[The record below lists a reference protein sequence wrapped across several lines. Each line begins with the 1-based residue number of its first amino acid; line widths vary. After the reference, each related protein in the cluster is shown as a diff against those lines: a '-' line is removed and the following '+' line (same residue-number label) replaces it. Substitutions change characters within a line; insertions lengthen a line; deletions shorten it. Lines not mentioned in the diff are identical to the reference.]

1 MAVNFDKPVAAD
13 LESTNWLNMRDMYS
27 ALTRMVMVGALN
39 RPLGSLEFSNPNGT
53 SRTLTQWNGTAD
65 VQFDLTVKKLISSSG
80 ILEFA
85 GSNCYLVG
93 NNSAL
98 TLNADANDYMRYDRV
113 NNIWRWVIEG
123 AQRLTI
129 SPTGAG
135 ISSLNLGNVAGDG
148 SSIFG
153 FENNSN
159 NVAPLEVTA
168 QRTAAGADWTT
179 AGIRAQRRVDATF
192 MGFVQWGGDKN
203 PAGVSIGAGQT
214 PTAQGVPYLLHFKD
228 GGRMVT
234 DNVTDDG
241 STQLQ
246 VASLKVGG
254 VAITGAAPAIVT
266 TSKRQ
271 VILSGP
277 VFSDGSPNLFPEYVG
292 GLTLTTNSLTSA
304 PLVVTAAG
312 GFSAAGEINRVGV
325 ATTSLSWTLPANNG
339 PTHLY
344 VDVGESGVLTPSWTT
359 SAPIYRSGGD
369 RPTASGGSDVFNV
382 NEMYMSIGSGA
393 AALKVFRVYLGSC
406 AVGAD
411 SIFAAGV
418 GTAAYKAEY
427 YGPVVS
433 GLPAAG
439 AQFDAVHNITPTG
452 GDGFGVHAE
461 LEYKCLVANNG
472 YAVGEVTN
480 QMGASNGGYVFPVAL
495 RKFGSYVKAVAGSS
509 GWILQNA
516 TTGASVSPPLASWS
530 YRYICRRTW

>member
-1 MAVNFDKPVAAD
+1 MPVPTTINDLSTVASSNYPAGSEPPSALDDSLRAHAAFIAKLRDDTAVMRYNTTTNTIEFVINGVVAA
-13 LESTNWLNMRDMYS
+13 SLNS
-27 ALTRMVMVGALN
+27 GKLN
-39 RPLGSLEFSNPNGT
+39 
-53 SRTLTQWNGTAD
+53 
-65 VQFDLTVKKLISSSG
+65 VSSG

-93 NNSAL
+93 DNNYL
-98 TLNADANDYMRYDRV
+98 TLNADANDYMQYDRI
-113 NNIWRWVIEG
+113 NNIWRWVIGGVEK
-123 AQRLTI
+123 AAHTVN
-129 SPTGAG
+129 
-135 ISSLNLGNVAGDG
+135 SSFIFNRNLRHYASGPMVQTSEKVD
-148 SSIFG
+148 
-153 FENNSN
+153 
-159 NVAPLEVTA
+159 APLDQKNWKRETKNSEEIHYITNDA
-168 QRTAAGADWTT
+168 DTAASVFDR
-179 AGIRAQRRVDATF
+179 ISRN
-192 MGFVQWGGDKN
+192 GFV
-203 PAGVSIGAGQT
+203 V
-214 PTAQGVPYLLHFKD
+214 VFRRLLES
-228 GGRMVT
+228 GGRLLLGT
-234 DNVTDDG
+234 VTDDG

-246 VASLKVGG
+246 VASLKVNG
-254 VAITGAAPAIVT
+254 VAITGATPVIVT

-271 VILSGP
+271 TILSGP
-277 VFSDGSPNLFPEYVG
+277 VFSDGSPNLFPNAVG
-292 GLTLTTNSLTSA
+292 GLTLTTNSLTTT
-304 PLVVTAAG
+304 PLIVTAAG

-344 VDVGESGVLTPSWTT
+344 VDVDESGVLSPSWTT
-359 SAPIYRSGGD
+359 SAPIYRSGGN

-382 NEMYMSIGSGA
+382 NEMYMSIGTGGT
-393 AALKVFRVYLGSC
+393 ALKVFRVYLGSC
-406 AVGAD
+406 AVGVD

-480 QMGASNGGYVFPVAL
+480 QMGASNGSYVFPIAL

-516 TTGASVSPPLASWS
+516 ASGAPASPPLASWS
-530 YRYICRRTW
+530 YRFICRRTW